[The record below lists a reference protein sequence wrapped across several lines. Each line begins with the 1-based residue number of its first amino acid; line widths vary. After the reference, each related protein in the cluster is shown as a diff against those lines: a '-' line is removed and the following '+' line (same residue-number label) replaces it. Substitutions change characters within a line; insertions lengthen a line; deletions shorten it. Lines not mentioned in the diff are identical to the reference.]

1 MKLTSQSHNSAVNLL
16 KMQIH
21 LHTSTSS
28 DGVGLTVLTFSCSL
42 GLDEL
47 PAQSRKRDR
56 SHLPRDLKTFS

>member
-1 MKLTSQSHNSAVNLL
+1 MKLTSQSHNSAVNFLE
-16 KMQIH
+16 MQIH

-28 DGVGLTVLTFSCSL
+28 DGVDLKILTFSCSL

-47 PAQSRKRDR
+47 PAQSRQRDH